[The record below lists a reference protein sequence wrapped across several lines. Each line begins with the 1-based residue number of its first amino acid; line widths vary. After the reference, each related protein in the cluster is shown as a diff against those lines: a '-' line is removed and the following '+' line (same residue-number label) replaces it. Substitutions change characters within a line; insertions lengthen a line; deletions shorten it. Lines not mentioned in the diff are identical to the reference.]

1 VTPTAQRKE
10 IGMAR
15 GTRNIGMLLLGI
27 YLILQGLIALVSFSF
42 AYLGTIMALLA
53 LVAGVLILLGR

>member
-1 VTPTAQRKE
+1 
-10 IGMAR
+10 MAR